1 MPCLPFLG
9 SCLAS
14 SAYQGGATAPTVCQ
28 ECSPTLYL
36 NLQKVPSAKCGSERH
51 WRRTGLVCRN
61 VQGGAGS
68 APRAPQRRQRSR
80 QASAGGRPWT
90 LPSLKRALGGQRSGQ
105 RSASEGS
112 SALSTALAAAAQG
125 GGEED
130 EALDTIY
137 ANWGTL
143 QGRED
148 AGACLLRPDYCAQ
161 R

>member
-1 MPCLPFLG
+1 MCK
-9 SCLAS
+9 A
-14 SAYQGGATAPTVCQ
+14 
-28 ECSPTLYL
+28 
-36 NLQKVPSAKCGSERH
+36 
-51 WRRTGLVCRN
+51 
-61 VQGGAGS
+61 VQD
-68 APRAPQRRQRSR
+68 QRRGRLSGGSVADR
-80 QASAGGRPWT
+80 RRRAGRPWT

-148 AGACLLRPDYCAQ
+148 AGACLLRPDYLCAATSMTTIWSMACAL
-161 R
+161 